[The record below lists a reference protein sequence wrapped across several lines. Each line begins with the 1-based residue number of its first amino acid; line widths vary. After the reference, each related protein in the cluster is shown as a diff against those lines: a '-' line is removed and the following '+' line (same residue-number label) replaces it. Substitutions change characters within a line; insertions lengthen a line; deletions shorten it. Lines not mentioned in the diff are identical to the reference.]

1 MYNKRT
7 EDDYGEEEEL
17 ESETPEASNEHHDE
31 DINLDNKMEQR
42 LMSVNKMGHVN
53 KCSDSKG
60 YDEKEELMN
69 YYRSKSQKMA
79 KTIERD
85 VHPKS
90 YVSSPIEA
98 SSSTIRNQSTIPTTL
113 QADMGT
119 INGDH
124 PQSEFRSKNSYSSV
138 KKSKRAVTKTY

>member
-1 MYNKRT
+1 MYNRRKE
-7 EDDYGEEEEL
+7 EDYCDEEEL
-17 ESETPEASNEHHDE
+17 ESETPEASNEHHDA

-53 KCSDSKG
+53 KYTDSKG
-60 YDEKEELMN
+60 FNDNEEMMN

-85 VHPKS
+85 VNPKS
-90 YVSSPIEA
+90 HVSSPIEG

-113 QADMGT
+113 HADMGS
-119 INGDH
+119 INGAH
-124 PQSEFRSKNSYSSV
+124 MQNEFRSKNSYSSV